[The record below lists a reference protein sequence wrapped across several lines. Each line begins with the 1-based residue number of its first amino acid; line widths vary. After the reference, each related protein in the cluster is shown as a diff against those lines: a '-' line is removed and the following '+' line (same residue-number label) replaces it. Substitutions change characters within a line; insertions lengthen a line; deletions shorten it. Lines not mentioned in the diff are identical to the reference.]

1 MRAHALAA
9 VVVILC
15 ATPAAAGPSV
25 RFGLTFA
32 AADQGA
38 PGEHEFGP
46 LVGLGERFGSFL
58 VEADYAYL
66 SMMDPDTSESGIHRL
81 GVTLR
86 GDVWRAGNAVCH
98 RLLACTRGKGVFAEA
113 GAAER
118 FGQWHLDSQ
127 RVSPDSDR
135 QTEVHVG
142 LGLELDNQMSPYRMG
157 WQLGLRFAVAGRNP
171 YTLACRGTDCPMDP
185 SARTLDKSLL
195 VEWSFLVGE

>member
-9 VVVILC
+9 VVLC
-15 ATPAAAGPSV
+15 CTTPAFAGPSA

-32 AADQGA
+32 ATDQGA
-38 PGEHEFGP
+38 PGEHELGP
-46 LVGLGERFGSFL
+46 LVGVGERFGSFL

-81 GVTLR
+81 GATLR
-86 GDVWRAGNAVCH
+86 GDLWRAGTEICH
-98 RLLACTRGKGVFAEA
+98 RHMACTRGKGIFAEA

-118 FGQWHLDSQ
+118 FGQWHLDSK

-135 QTEVHVG
+135 QGELHVG
-142 LGLELDNQMSPYRMG
+142 VGLELDNQMMPYRIG
-157 WQLGLRFAVAGRNP
+157 WQLGIRFAVAGRNP

-185 SARTLDKSLL
+185 NARSIDKSLL
-195 VEWSFLVGE
+195 VEWSFLIGQ